1 MQNANTETAQIL
13 TFVTPKNV
21 CLSKD
26 KNWLLIFLPDGQ
38 VIRKHKNFF
47 KYVLSGKKRKKSATK
62 AAAAN

>member
-13 TFVTPKNV
+13 TFVTLKNV

-47 KYVLSGKKRKKSATK
+47 KAVMAGKKRKKSNPKVAV
-62 AAAAN
+62 AN